1 MIMKLY
7 LSSYRIGKETHK
19 LKELLK
25 NRNKKVA
32 YISNALDFTNNL
44 EKKSENEEIDINLL
58 KDNGF
63 IIEKL
68 DLREY
73 FGREGELRSKI
84 HEYGMLRVGWWN
96 CFVLRKAMELSG
108 LDNILIDFFRDKYDL
123 VYWGYSAGIC
133 VLGPTLNG
141 LEIVDDPARVPYD
154 YTPKIIYDW
163 LWILDFSIVPHYKSD
178 HKESE
183 LVNGIVEY
191 YISNKMLF
199 KTLSDWE
206 VLIIE

>member
-1 MIMKLY
+1 MKLY

-25 NRNKKVA
+25 NWNKKVA

-44 EKKSENEEIDINLL
+44 EKRSKHEEIDIDLL

-63 IIEKL
+63 AVERL

-73 FGREGELRSKI
+73 FGKEKELRSKI
-84 HEYGMLRVGWWN
+84 HEYDMLRVGWWN

-108 LDNILIDFFRDKYDL
+108 LDNILIDFSRDKDDL

-141 LEIVDDPARVPYD
+141 LEIVDDPTRIPYGD
-154 YTPKIIYDW
+154 MPKIVYDW

-183 LVNGIVEY
+183 LVNEVVEY
-191 YISNKMLF
+191 YISHKMLF